1 MKNIASPI
9 IAGALIGIAATT
21 YLKLSGIIG
30 AIMFAFG
37 LLGVVHYQV
46 ALFTGQAQNSWGKK
60 PDLPYSRLAIILLL
74 NILGCAAIAL
84 LCLGTDFAANP
95 NAIIDNR
102 LALSPLMV
110 ALRSIPCGFI
120 MTLAVRSARTG
131 NFWPLLFGV
140 PTFIICGFPHCVADV
155 YYYTATIAT
164 DPSAPLAQMAIAYI
178 CTVIGNFIGCNLH
191 RSFIS
196 K

>member
-21 YLKLSGIIG
+21 YLKLGGIVG

-46 ALFTGQAQNSWGKK
+46 ALFTGQAQNSWGKH
-60 PDLPYSRLAIILLL
+60 PELPYSRLATILLL
-74 NILGCAAIAL
+74 NIVGCALVSL
-84 LCLGTDFAANP
+84 LCLGTDFAASP
-95 NAIIDNR
+95 NAIIDSR
-102 LALSPLMV
+102 LAISPLMV

-120 MTLAVRSARTG
+120 MTLAVRSARSG

-155 YYYTATIAT
+155 YYYTATIASGT
-164 DPSAPLAQMAIAYI
+164 SASLSQMAIAYI

-191 RSFIS
+191 RSFIT